1 MFELDGRV
9 ALVTGG
15 ARRIGRAIALR
26 LAESGMDIALTYRS
40 SAEDARALIGRI
52 TGMGR
57 KAEAIRADLA
67 EPNAAERIH
76 DQFTDRYRALQICS
90 LSNGSGGRI
99 ECQCRLLQR

>member
-1 MFELDGRV
+1 MTLNGKV

-52 TGMGR
+52 
-57 KAEAIRADLA
+57 
-67 EPNAAERIH
+67 
-76 DQFTDRYRALQICS
+76 QIY
-90 LSNGSGGRI
+90 LNF
-99 ECQCRLLQR
+99 LLHMKS